1 MYYQFTGGLQNSMSM
16 RQGCC
21 VINNT
26 IFVFSGLPQMEE
38 KREPYLATSPLYKKG
53 ILQGRHSKEINK
65 NKGVIYCIVLKVLRI
80 KKKKL

>member
-16 RQGCC
+16 RQGC
-21 VINNT
+21 VIYNR

-53 ILQGRHSKEINK
+53 ILQGRHSKEITK
-65 NKGVIYCIVLKVLRI
+65 
-80 KKKKL
+80 